1 MPFLGRTLGRGPTKI
16 KDVGAFVFGP
26 LSDREDVVKKYE
38 TLINIIILNILI
50 INVTCH
56 K

>member
-1 MPFLGRTLGRGPTKI
+1 MLVLVIVLGVCT
-16 KDVGAFVFGP
+16 FVLSP